1 MDENVIELPEIVVV
15 GYVDW
20 TGDLTTDLFTLYRWI
35 IILAGV
41 LAVIFL
47 TIAAFKHATTDAVA
61 KRSDLRRRATEII
74 IGLCLAIGSA
84 LILETINPKILEV
97 DLSQVGGGNTKVG
110 AIDPNLDNIGG
121 VVTPGV
127 NTGTRP
133 IGPGTVIDTSGG
145 GRYEGIYLNGSQS
158 SYVGMNGQRVYFTEN
173 GTALVS
179 ANGET
184 WAAGRVSHY
193 GGPNDTGVSATETG
207 AISGAVLRNHDPNGL
222 YFAARFDYSTFS
234 RSELQNMRFEAYN
247 PTTGQTVTG
256 LRPDDWGPGPST
268 GRAFDVSPGV
278 MSALGAQTDSTIYI
292 RRVQ

>member
-1 MDENVIELPEIVVV
+1 MPENIVELPEIVVTASR
-15 GYVDW
+15 DW
-20 TGDLTTDLFTLYRWI
+20 SGDLATDLFTLYRWLI
-35 IILAGV
+35 VLAGV

-84 LILETINPKILEV
+84 LILETINPKILSV
-97 DLSQVGGGNTKVG
+97 DLTSIGSQDTKIG
-110 AIDPNLDNIGG
+110 ANDPNLDNLGD

-133 IGPGTVIDTSGG
+133 VGPGNGIDSGG
-145 GRYEGIYLNGSQS
+145 GVYEGIYLNGRQGSW
-158 SYVGMNGQRVYFTEN
+158 VGMNGNRNNFTEN
-173 GTALVS
+173 GTALVT
-179 ANGET
+179 ANGEY

-207 AISGAVLRNHDPNGL
+207 AISGANLRSHDPNGL

-234 RSELQNMRFEAYN
+234 RAELRNMRFEAYN
-247 PTTGQTVTG
+247 PATGQTVTG
-256 LRPDDWGPGPST
+256 LRPDDWGPAPST

-278 MSALGAQTDSTIYI
+278 LNALGGQTDSTIYI